1 MLISTRCIRG
11 FMSNSIKK
19 SLTVSSV
26 YVYLTKFF
34 EKKLKKKKTQKNVF
48 DEASITNTNATTLK
62 FILFPP
68 NVIKYQLHT
77 VEIVIIWIDWA
88 KLQIASNTWS
98 KVAFFKK
105 KGTMFWAS
113 QLMSRPSC
121 SLNTLKRYE
130 LGLHTIP
137 WWTV

>member
-1 MLISTRCIRG
+1 
-11 FMSNSIKK
+11 MSNSIKK

-77 VEIVIIWIDWA
+77 VEI
-88 KLQIASNTWS
+88 L
-98 KVAFFKK
+98 
-105 KGTMFWAS
+105 
-113 QLMSRPSC
+113 
-121 SLNTLKRYE
+121 
-130 LGLHTIP
+130 
-137 WWTV
+137 